1 MQISVISGGISNALF
16 KVALDC
22 DENEMSNHAVT
33 VRVYGEGS
41 ERFVERER
49 EMRIM
54 ELLHEHGFGPK
65 LVGIFGNGRIESFLP
80 MRCLSPLEM
89 AVPCVANHI
98 AVTLATFHHCLLSQ
112 KWRDLQSAKPQTPF
126 GRIRKWLD
134 VVEGFDFSDNPLK
147 NAIYRTFDFDVLR
160 REVDVVE
167 AAAEKFESPIVF
179 SHNDLLSGNIMIPM
193 GNSPSYSPEK
203 PCMDTAYKQRGG
215 EYERMTFIDFEY
227 ADWAPRGFDW
237 GNHFCEYAGFDCDY
251 KLYPNKDAA
260 SNFLTAYLSAA
271 ANGHSPCQA
280 VVQRAVAEANVFA
293 LAAHQYWG
301 TWSIMQ
307 ARWSKIEFNYLE
319 YAKLRWNEYYERKD
333 EFLQAASN
341 IQPLAPVS

>member
-16 KVALDC
+16 KVAVAC
-22 DENEMSNHAVT
+22 DGKQVSNLTHAVT

-54 ELLHEHGFGPK
+54 ELLHEHGFGPE
-65 LVGIFGNGRIESFLP
+65 LLGIFGNGRIESFLP

-89 AVPCVANHI
+89 AVPSVAKHI

-112 KWRDLQSAKPQTPF
+112 KSRDLKATRPQTPF

-147 NAIYRTFDFDVLR
+147 NAVYCTFDFDVLR
-160 REVDVVE
+160 REVDILE

-179 SHNDLLSGNIMIPM
+179 SHNDLLSGNIMVPCC
-193 GNSPSYSPEK
+193 STSAPEN
-203 PCMDTAYKQRGG
+203 
-215 EYERMTFIDFEY
+215 ERMTFIDFEY

-237 GNHFCEYAGFDCDY
+237 GNHFCEYAGFDCNY
-251 KLYPNKDAA
+251 KLYPDEDAA
-260 SNFLTAYLSAA
+260 STFITAYLTA
-271 ANGHSPCQA
+271 ANGQKPSRA
-280 VVQRAVAEANVFA
+280 VIQRAVAEANVFA

-319 YAKLRWNEYYERKD
+319 YAKLRWSEYYKRKD

-341 IQPLAPVS
+341 IQTLTPFS

>member
-16 KVALDC
+16 KVAPAC
-22 DENEMSNHAVT
+22 DGKEMSNHAVL

-54 ELLHEHGFGPK
+54 ELLHQHGFGPE
-65 LVGIFGNGRIESFLP
+65 LLGIFGNGRIESFLP

-89 AVPCVANHI
+89 AVPSVAKHI
-98 AVTLATFHHCLLSQ
+98 AVTLATFHRCFLSQ
-112 KWRDLQSAKPQTPF
+112 KSRDLQSSRPQTPF

-134 VVEGFDFSDNPLK
+134 VVEGFDFSDNPSK
-147 NAIYRTFDFDVLR
+147 NAIYCTFDFDVLR

-179 SHNDLLSGNIMIPM
+179 SHNDLLSDNIMVPCS
-193 GNSPSYSPEK
+193 NAPEK
-203 PCMDTAYKQRGG
+203 PCMDTARKQRGS

-237 GNHFCEYAGFDCDY
+237 GNHFCEYAGFDCNY
-251 KLYPNKDAA
+251 ELYPDKDAA
-260 SNFLTAYLSAA
+260 STFLTAYLSAA
-271 ANGHSPCQA
+271 NGQTPFQP
-280 VVQRAVAEANVFA
+280 VIQRAVAEANVFA

-307 ARWSKIEFNYLE
+307 ARWSKIEFNYLD
-319 YAKLRWNEYYERKD
+319 YAKLRWNEYYKRKD

-341 IQPLAPVS
+341 IQTLAPLL